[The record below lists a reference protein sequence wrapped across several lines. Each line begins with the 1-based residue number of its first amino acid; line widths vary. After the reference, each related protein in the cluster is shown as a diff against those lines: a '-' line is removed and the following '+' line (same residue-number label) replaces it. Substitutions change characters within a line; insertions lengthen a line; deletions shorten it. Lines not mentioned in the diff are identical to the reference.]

1 MDVAAC
7 VAKNMRDK
15 RRALGYTQRELG
27 ERLGYSEKAISKWES
42 GGALPPSAV
51 LPSLADVL
59 DVGLDELF
67 SHTGEPLYYLGID
80 GGATKTDFVLTDRE
94 GNVVHRY
101 LGASTNPAD
110 LGVDVAC
117 ERLREGIRLVCNGV
131 SPRCIS
137 VFAGISGGLT
147 GDAKERIRACL
158 EGMGFARVDNG
169 SDAQSIVAAGLGKRD
184 GISVI
189 VGTGSVAFVQKD
201 GELHRIGGFGYLFDE
216 GGNGYAV
223 GRDAITETLW
233 REQLGEDVGVLGSL
247 VLKQA
252 GTPTAL
258 EALGRFYEGGKR
270 EIASYAPCVIAAY
283 EQGDET
289 AAGILERNMA
299 CVARLIRLG
308 REYLASENVPVVLV
322 GGLMKRA
329 DVLLPMIERHLGGEG
344 NPHVSVYDRPA
355 VRGALLLA
363 GMPEQGMKEDNVGC

>member
-1 MDVAAC
+1 
-7 VAKNMRDK
+7 MRDK

-42 GGALPPSAV
+42 GAALPPSAV
-51 LPSLADVL
+51 LPALADALGVRM
-59 DVGLDELF
+59 DELF

-94 GNVVHRY
+94 GTVLHRH

-117 ERLREGIRLVCNGV
+117 ERLREGIRLVCGGI
-131 SPRCIS
+131 SPRSIS

-158 EGMGFARVDNG
+158 EDLGFARADNG
-169 SDAQSIVAAGLGKRD
+169 SDAQSIVAAGLGKQD

-189 VGTGSVAFVQKD
+189 VGTGSVAFVQRG

-216 GGNGYAV
+216 GGNGYAI
-223 GRDAITETLW
+223 GRDAIAETLW
-233 REQLGEDVGVLGSL
+233 REQLGEPIGVLGERI
-247 VLKQA
+247 VKKA
-252 GTPTAL
+252 GTKTAL
-258 EALGRFYEGGKR
+258 DSLGRFYEGGKR
-270 EIASYAPCVIAAY
+270 EVASYAPCVIEAY

-289 AAGILERNMA
+289 ASHILDRNMA

-308 REYLASENVPVVLV
+308 REYLASENLPVVLV

-329 DVLLPMIERHLGGEG
+329 DVLMPMIERHLGAEG
-344 NPHVSVYDRPA
+344 DAHISVYDRPA

-363 GMPEQGMKEDNVGC
+363 GMPEDGMKEDVKC